1 MKLLITILIVAFVS
15 IVWKVDSG
23 NEQKPCIAFSFD
35 DGNTDDILAYK
46 GEVWNDMIVNEL
58 KKNNIQTV
66 LFTCGK
72 SLDNEKGKAFLQKWN
87 DAGNFIANHTY
98 NHLNYN
104 DSLPIYSEFVHEILQ
119 CDSVIK
125 GYQNYQKIFRFPYL
139 KTGNTIAKRDSI
151 CSFLRNIGYRNG
163 WVTIANSDWY
173 INYRL
178 IKKLT
183 ENPQTNLNT
192 YRDFYIN
199 HIFERA
205 VYYNNLSKEINHR
218 QIKHTL
224 LLHINL
230 TSALFIG
237 DLIAKFKK
245 EGWMIENYSTA
256 IKDPIYKENPSTT
269 EFSLIWSQAKRS
281 GKFEDRLRQHDE
293 SGDLEKKQMDKLGL

>member
-1 MKLLITILIVAFVS
+1 MNQFIAILVVAFIS
-15 IVWKVDSG
+15 IVWKVDSE
-23 NEQKPCIAFSFD
+23 NDQKPCIAFSFD
-35 DGNTDDILAYK
+35 DGNTDDILVYK
-46 GEVWNDMIVNEL
+46 GEVWNDMIINQL
-58 KKNNIQTV
+58 KRNHIQTV

-72 SLDNEKGKAFLQKWN
+72 SLDNDKGKVFLQKWN

-104 DSLPIYSEFVHEILQ
+104 DSLMTYGEFVHEILQ

-125 GYQNYQKIFRFPYL
+125 SYKNYQKIFRFPYL
-139 KTGNTIAKRDSI
+139 KTGNTIAKRDQI
-151 CSFLRNIGYRNG
+151 CSFLKNNGYRNG

-183 ENPQTNLNT
+183 ENPQTDINA

-230 TSALFIG
+230 TSALFLG

-281 GKFEDRLRQHDE
+281 GKFEDQLRQHDE
-293 SGDLEKKQMDKLGL
+293 SGDLEKNQMDKLGL

>member
-1 MKLLITILIVAFVS
+1 MNQFIAILIVAFIS
-15 IVWKVDSG
+15 IVWKADSE
-23 NEQKPCIAFSFD
+23 NKQKPCIAFSFD
-35 DGNTDDILAYK
+35 DGNTDDILAYP
-46 GEVWNDMIVNEL
+46 GEVWNDMIINQL
-58 KKNNIQTV
+58 KKNSIQTV
-66 LFTCGK
+66 LFACGK
-72 SLDNEKGKAFLQKWN
+72 SLDNDKGKVFLQKWN

-104 DSLPIYSEFVHEILQ
+104 DSLMTYGEFVHDILQ

-139 KTGNTIAKRDSI
+139 KTGNTIAKRDQI
-151 CSFLRNIGYRNG
+151 CSFLKNNGYRNG

-183 ENPQTNLNT
+183 ENPQTDINA

-230 TSALFIG
+230 TSALFLG
-237 DLIAKFKK
+237 DLITKFKK
-245 EGWMIENYSTA
+245 EGWIIGNYSTA
-256 IKDPIYKENPSTT
+256 INDPIYKENPSTT

-281 GKFEDRLRQHDE
+281 GKFEDQLRQHDE
-293 SGDLEKKQMDKLGL
+293 SGDLEKNQMDKLGL